1 MSQRSYFRDD
11 PDPDNDRLERE
22 EFAKRTIRAL
32 GEIRRQSKS
41 SVAGL
46 IAPWGAGKS
55 TALEMIVKGLEEHDT
70 DPWIVVDLN
79 PWLYSDVE
87 SLQLGFFV
95 SLREALPRGRK
106 WGKKRERV
114 GNFFT
119 AISPMGKVN
128 GLVGV
133 DASSALESLG
143 ERIAG
148 DVSANALKKKAED
161 ALGEIENPIVFVMD
175 DLDRLTPDE
184 LLMVF
189 KLVRLVGRL
198 PNVYYLLAYDE
209 KTLLDLIQQTSVASG
224 NRARARDYMEKII
237 QVRFDVPDLRP
248 TQKAHLVNSA
258 VNELL
263 ATYSI
268 EMNREDQEAFSSS
281 YRSCLRHYLTTPR
294 AINRF
299 FAQVDAFY
307 ETLNKEVKFTDFTLI
322 TFIRTF
328 EPDVYKNLTG
338 AWRDELLGEAVESIF
353 GTKKE
358 SASEKETRWHGML
371 SGAHVSTANIAGLYK
386 LLLSLF
392 PRLHPDG
399 GSYLMRQKAGENGV
413 GNRDY
418 FDRYFNFGVPGD
430 DTSDVSLQQM
440 LSEIDESTDE
450 TSLRTVRA
458 KLLSD
463 TKRTCRKLLNLLPG
477 NPNASATLL
486 PVMAEVYAEAD
497 YEFFSV
503 DGNTLF
509 LAENLATLAIA
520 EIPASRIKEVAD
532 SIDNQPYGAIMLS
545 SVLSRADES
554 DIPAIS
560 ELRENTARILE
571 ARVTS
576 LFAHSLESV
585 STHDFRHVYH
595 WRVTAGK
602 EATDPQLKQA
612 LLDGRWNALD
622 FAARSV
628 SVATSGNSESLA
640 DLQFDALE
648 EIIGLEYFYE
658 TLESQLDADGPIPR
672 RHHYEDTIENR
683 RIMALGQLRQ
693 RRDRDRHDTGE

>member
-22 EFAKRTIRAL
+22 KFANRTVRAL

-55 TALEMIVKGLEEHDT
+55 TALEIIVKGLEEHDT
-70 DPWIVVDLN
+70 EPWIVVDLN

-95 SLREALPRGRK
+95 SLREALPKGKKWGRK
-106 WGKKRERV
+106 REQV

-119 AISPMGKVN
+119 AISPIGKVN

-148 DVSANALKKKAED
+148 DVSASSLKKKAED
-161 ALGEIENPIVFVMD
+161 ALGEIEHPILFVMD

-248 TQKAHLVNSA
+248 AQKANLVNSSM
-258 VNELL
+258 NELL
-263 ATYSI
+263 AAYSI
-268 EMNREDQEAFSSS
+268 ELGREDQEAFGSS
-281 YRSCLRHYLTTPR
+281 YRNYLRNYLTTPR
-294 AINRF
+294 AINRY
-299 FAQVDAFY
+299 FAQIDAFY
-307 ETLNKEVKFTDFTLI
+307 ETLNKEVRFTDFALI

-338 AWRDELLGEAVESIF
+338 AWRDELLGEALEAIF
-353 GTKKE
+353 GAKKE
-358 SASEKETRWHGML
+358 SASEKETRWHALL
-371 SGAHVSTANIAGLYK
+371 SEAHVSKENIPGLHK

-399 GSYLMRQKAGENGV
+399 GSYSLRQRAGMSGV

-418 FDRYFNFGVPGD
+418 FDRYFAFGVPDD

-440 LSEIDESTDE
+440 IDRIDESTDE
-450 TSLRTVRA
+450 TSLSAVRGT
-458 KLLSD
+458 LLSNI
-463 TKRTCRKLLNLLPG
+463 KRTCRKLLNLLPG
-477 NPNASATLL
+477 KPNASAVLL
-486 PVMAEVYAEAD
+486 PVMAEVYAEGD

-503 DGNTLF
+503 DGSSIVLI
-509 LAENLATLAIA
+509 ESVATLAIA
-520 EIPASRIKEVAD
+520 EVPTSRIKEVVD
-532 SIDNQPYGAIMLS
+532 SIDNLSHGAIMLS
-545 SVLSRADES
+545 SILSRAKES

-560 ELRENTARILE
+560 EFRDNAARILNK
-571 ARVTS
+571 RVTS
-576 LFAHSLESV
+576 LFTHPLESV

-595 WRVTAGK
+595 WRITAGK
-602 EATDPQLKQA
+602 DVTDPQLKQA
-612 LLDGRWNALD
+612 LLDGQWSALD

-640 DLQFDALE
+640 DLQFDVLE
-648 EIIGLEYFYE
+648 EIIGLEYFFE
-658 TLESQLDADGPIPR
+658 VLESQLDAAGPTPR

-693 RRDRDRHDTGE
+693 RRDRDRQNPEE

>member
-1 MSQRSYFRDD
+1 MSERSYFRDD
-11 PDPDNDRLERE
+11 PDPENDRLDRE
-22 EFAKRTIRAL
+22 GFAGRTVSAL

-55 TALEMIVKGLEEHDT
+55 TTLEMIVKGLEKHET

-95 SLREALPRGRK
+95 SLREALPRGKK

-133 DASSALESLG
+133 DASSALESIG

-148 DVSANALKKKAED
+148 DVSANSLKKKAEEV
-161 ALGEIENPIVFVMD
+161 LEELENPILFVMD

-198 PNVYYLLAYDE
+198 PNVYYLLSYDE

-224 NRARARDYMEKII
+224 DRARSRDYMEKII

-248 TQKAHLVNSA
+248 NQKANLVDA
-258 VNELL
+258 AINELL

-268 EMNREDQEAFSSS
+268 ELSREEGEAFGSA
-281 YRSCLRHYLTTPR
+281 YRGCLRHYLTTPR
-294 AINRF
+294 AINRY

-307 ETLNKEVKFTDFTLI
+307 AALNNEVRFVDFALL

-328 EPDVYKNLTG
+328 EPGVYKNLTG
-338 AWRDELLGEAVESIF
+338 SWRDELLGDAVELIF
-353 GTKKE
+353 SGKKE
-358 SASEKETRWHGML
+358 SPSVREERWHSML
-371 SGAHVSTANIAGLYK
+371 SEAHVTAANIAGLYK
-386 LLLSLF
+386 MLSSLF
-392 PRLHPDG
+392 PRLHG
-399 GSYLMRQKAGENGV
+399 ARVEEIGV

-418 FDRYFNFGVPGD
+418 FDRYFSFGVPED
-430 DTSDVSLQQM
+430 DIPDIELRQMVDAIDKTADASSLD
-440 LSEIDESTDE
+440 I
-450 TSLRTVRA
+450 VRA
-458 KLLSD
+458 ALESD
-463 TKRTCRKLLNLLPG
+463 TKRTCRKLLRFIPG
-477 NPNASATLL
+477 KPNASSMLL
-486 PVMAEVYAEAD
+486 PILAEVYAEAD
-497 YEFFSV
+497 YEFFAV
-503 DGNTLF
+503 DGNTRALIEQ
-509 LAENLATLAIA
+509 LVRISMC
-520 EIPASRIKEVAD
+520 EIPAGEINDVVA
-532 SIDNQPYGAIMLS
+532 STSALPHGAIMLS
-545 SVLSRADES
+545 TVLSSFS
-554 DIPAIS
+554 DGDGTINPDFQKSTAKVLEERVTALIS
-560 ELRENTARILE
+560 QPLE
-571 ARVTS
+571 A
-576 LFAHSLESV
+576 V

-595 WRVTAGK
+595 WRRTAGK
-602 EATDPQLKQA
+602 EITDPRLRQA
-612 LLDGRWNALD
+612 LIDGHWDALD

-628 SVATSGNSESLA
+628 SVATSGRSESLA
-640 DLQFDALE
+640 DVQFDLLE
-648 EIIGLEYFYE
+648 EVIGLEYFYQI
-658 TLESQLDADGPIPR
+658 LESRMDADGPTPQ
-672 RHHYEDTIENR
+672 RHHYEDTIQNR

-693 RRDRDRHDTGE
+693 RRDRDRQGVEE